1 MTLLESVIA
10 FVLLAVVGVAC
21 LELTRGAVRLETSSV
36 EWARAVATSE
46 SALDA
51 AAAGAPLD
59 EPAFRAAAVSR
70 RPWGIADE
78 RIDVIDVAV
87 ILPGGAVFRASR
99 LVRVARSS
107 AAVAVI
113 R

>member
-21 LELTRGAVRLETSSV
+21 LDLTRGATSLQTSSV
-36 EWARAVATSE
+36 EWTRAVAIGE

-51 AAAGAPLD
+51 ATAGAPLD
-59 EPAFRAAAVSR
+59 DPAFRGARITR
-70 RPWGIADE
+70 RPWGADE
-78 RIDVIDVAV
+78 GVDLVEVAV
-87 ILPGGAVFRASR
+87 PLPNGALFRSSR
-99 LVRVARSS
+99 LVRTTRTFS
-107 AAVAVI
+107 AAGS